1 MLCTSGLCEVWTGD
15 AVIYSLGLYGVS
27 EKGTACTVSVHL
39 FAEKTGTLLT
49 SVNRW
54 SVSRE
59 NFVIHIQIGRDQS
72 VSVSVS
78 NVVIGCEQKAWKH
91 FRLSRSTFRN
101 EFMQQCF

>member
-1 MLCTSGLCEVWTGD
+1 MAYLRRVLRV
-15 AVIYSLGLYGVS
+15 
-27 EKGTACTVSVHL
+27 L
-39 FAEKTGTLLT
+39 FLFRKKTGTLLT

-91 FRLSRSTFRN
+91 FMLSRSTFRN
-101 EFMQQCF
+101 EFMQKCFHRLEIVKRKHATSS

>member
-1 MLCTSGLCEVWTGD
+1 MVYMRRVLRV
-15 AVIYSLGLYGVS
+15 
-27 EKGTACTVSVHL
+27 L
-39 FAEKTGTLLT
+39 FLFICLQKTGTLLT

-78 NVVIGCEQKAWKH
+78 DVVIGCEQKAWKH
-91 FRLSRSTFRN
+91 FMLSRSTFRN